1 MEVSARPRVHHVRS
15 LTESAYVLRFDRRD
29 MVFEPGQYV
38 SVGIRGDINMREYS
52 IYSGT
57 EEEDYLEILVK
68 EVDQGRVSRQ
78 LKRLNPGD
86 EIEVGGPFGFFM
98 IDPEVRRNGHVIFVA
113 TGTGISPFHCFAMAY
128 PKLDY
133 RLLHGV
139 RTLDERY
146 DYDAFDP
153 TRVTT
158 CVSREPALAGQF
170 APTSVPGEA
179 AARAGMTTTVSVQ
192 GRVTDFLRANPV
204 DPDTRCYLC
213 GNCDMI
219 YESFDILKG
228 HGVPPEQL
236 FAEVYF

>member
-1 MEVSARPRVHHVRS
+1 MTGPSIGISARPRVHSVRH
-15 LTESAYVLRFDRRD
+15 LTESAYVLRFDRRG
-29 MVFEPGQYV
+29 MIFEPGQYV
-38 SVGIRGDINMREYS
+38 SVGVRGDINMREYS

-57 EEEDYLEILVK
+57 EDEYLEILVK

-78 LKRLNPGD
+78 LKRLLPGD
-86 EIEVGGPFGFFM
+86 EIEAGGPFGFFV
-98 IDPEVRRNGHVIFVA
+98 IDPEVRRSGRVLFVA
-113 TGTGISPFHCFAMAY
+113 TGTGISPFHCFARSCGS
-128 PKLDY
+128 LDY

-139 RTLDERY
+139 RTLNERY
-146 DYDAFDP
+146 DYATFDP
-153 TRVTT
+153 NRVTT
-158 CVSREPALAGQF
+158 CVSRERIQDRRHPS
-170 APTSVPGEA
+170 SVPEGAPLTA
-179 AARAGMTTTVSVQ
+179 ALPFH